1 MANLSIEGTSPT
13 EEFLPKYP
21 GSVRTEPQKV
31 AKYA

>member
-1 MANLSIEGTSPT
+1 MANLSIDGTSPA

-21 GSVRTEPQKV
+21 GSVRTELQEV